1 MKQPVY
7 RRLASLFVLTLCNS
21 NNQRQIS
28 YIARFN
34 QHNPKGDCWLKS
46 RRDLF
51 TLLNCA
57 DFLSVVG
64 ICWCFT
70 FLFLALE
77 VCVYFYYFV
86 EFVDVLKNLTFLF
99 ALFGFSV
106 IFLLCGFCC
115 LFSPQSFL
123 LGRTN
128 VAVDS
133 GSRLAFARLPS
144 LATELGVRLPECL

>member
-1 MKQPVY
+1 MKQPAY
-7 RRLASLFVLTLCNS
+7 RRLASLVVLTLCNS
-21 NNQRQIS
+21 YNQGQIS

-70 FLFLALE
+70 FLFLSLD
-77 VCVYFYYFV
+77 VCVYIYYFV

-99 ALFGFSV
+99 ALFGF
-106 IFLLCGFCC
+106 L
-115 LFSPQSFL
+115 LFSCFVVFVVFFRLIRFYWVEQTLQWTREVGSLSLAFL
-123 LGRTN
+123 PSPLNLAFGCLGR
-128 VAVDS
+128 
-133 GSRLAFARLPS
+133 
-144 LATELGVRLPECL
+144 